1 MEYVTENPQCWGFFR
16 THDLRVTANPV
27 YFWRSQ
33 ELTLPLLFNH
43 YPYEGRENSG
53 VDTWS
58 KNRESYSSPSLSKR
72 QTQRE
77 PPHRGGFCMP

>member
-33 ELTLPLLFNH
+33 ELALPLLFNH
-43 YPYEGRENSG
+43 YPYEGR
-53 VDTWS
+53 
-58 KNRESYSSPSLSKR
+58 
-72 QTQRE
+72 
-77 PPHRGGFCMP
+77 